1 MEKNSTTLVLNDHP
15 DDSDLALLRDMAAG
29 RVEALNQFYT
39 RYGSLL
45 LVYLTARLHDRQWAE
60 EVLQDVMLTAWDGAG
75 NFQGRSSVK
84 TWLFTIARNQAVN
97 AYTRRKP
104 GFSPLDPEMPGV
116 TGISPEQLLERSLA
130 DAALQEA
137 ILQLPEEQRETLELL
152 FFQELSQAEVAQV
165 MRVAPGTIKSRLSR
179 ARANLRKLFKVRED
193 FE

>member
-1 MEKNSTTLVLNDHP
+1 MEKNSTTLVLNDRP
-15 DDSDLALLRDMAAG
+15 DGSDLALLRDMAAG
-29 RVEALNQFYT
+29 RVEALNYLYA

-45 LVYLTARLHDRQWAE
+45 LVYLSARLHDRQWAE
-60 EVLQDVMLTAWDGAG
+60 EVLQDVMLIAWNGAG

-84 TWLFTIARNQAVN
+84 TWLFTIARNQSVN

-104 GFSPLDPEMPGV
+104 GPDPLDPELPGP
-116 TGISPEQLLERSLA
+116 GGFSPEQLLERSQTG
-130 DAALQEA
+130 AALQEA

-165 MRVAPGTIKSRLSR
+165 MQVAPGTIKSRLSR
-179 ARANLRKLFKVRED
+179 ARANLRKFFKLKED

>member
-15 DDSDLALLRDMAAG
+15 DESDLALLREMAVG
-29 RVEALNQFYT
+29 RVEALNLLYA

-60 EVLQDVMLTAWDGAG
+60 EVLQDVMLTAWNGAG

-104 GFSPLDPEMPGV
+104 GPDPLDPEMPGLAGV
-116 TGISPEQLLERSLA
+116 SPEKLLERSLDGA
-130 DAALQEA
+130 TLQEA
-137 ILQLPEEQRETLELL
+137 LLQLPEEQRETLELL

-179 ARANLRKLFKVRED
+179 ARTNLRKFFKVRED

>member
-1 MEKNSTTLVLNDHP
+1 MEKNSTTLALNDHP
-15 DDSDLALLRDMAAG
+15 DESDLALLREMAAG
-29 RVEALNQFYT
+29 RVEALNFLYD
-39 RYGSLL
+39 RYGRML

-60 EVLQDVMLTAWDGAG
+60 EVLQDVMLTAWNGAR

-84 TWLFTIARNQAVN
+84 TWLFTIARNQAAN

-104 GFSPLDPEMPGV
+104 GPDPLDSEIAGLS
-116 TGISPEQLLERSLA
+116 GISPEQLLEQSLNG
-130 DAALQEA
+130 AALQEA

-179 ARANLRKLFKVRED
+179 ARANLRKVFKVRED